1 MRLLHELDK
10 ELEKQG
16 LKYVRYADD
25 FSIYCKTSQAAK
37 NAGNKVYLF
46 LKNKLKLEINPDKSG
61 IRKPV
66 HFEILGYGFVPTYK
80 KGDRGKYQLVVAVA

>member
-1 MRLLHELDK
+1 MLSNIMSHELDM

-25 FSIYCKTSQAAK
+25 FSIYTKSKSAARKT
-37 NAGNKVYLF
+37 GNTVFLF
-46 LKNKLKLEINPDKSG
+46 LKNKLKLSINREKSG

-66 HFEILGYGFVPTYK
+66 QFEILGHKYVPTY
-80 KGDRGKYQLVVAVA
+80 R